1 MYLRVL
7 ISGKQTDHA
16 RYIKTSDI
24 ARAIDI
30 FGIDMIKDVIE
41 IGFEDYLHGLLNELR
56 DGSICDKHKNATVL
70 RLVDGVM
77 EV

>member
-1 MYLRVL
+1 L
-7 ISGKQTDHA
+7 ISGKYTDHA
-16 RYIKTSDI
+16 RYINTSDI

-30 FGIDMIKDVIE
+30 FGIDIVKNVSE
-41 IGFEDYLHGLLNELR
+41 LSFEDYLHGLLNELR
-56 DGSICDKHKNATVL
+56 DRSICDKHKNATVL